1 MKVEIGER
9 FRHVIAQ
16 AVESGNYTSAEDVVT
31 EAMRMFAREHEKYLA
46 LKASIAEAL
55 ADPRIVSPE
64 EMDAS
69 LAATAAA
76 LRARGIPG

>member
-1 MKVEIGER
+1 MKVEIGDR

-31 EAMRMFAREHEKYLA
+31 EAMRMFAAQHEKYMA

-55 ADPRIVSPE
+55 ANPVEVSDE
-64 EMDAS
+64 EIDAE
-69 LAATAAA
+69 LAAVDAEM
-76 LRARGIPG
+76 RAQGYE